1 MTLYTLSK
9 LYLGIYAN
17 TDVSNNNNNKDA
29 RNGPLINNNGLNSIC
44 LLKIPLILFTVT
56 KKS

>member
-9 LYLGIYAN
+9 LYLGIYTY
-17 TDVSNNNNNKDA
+17 TDVSNNNNKDA